1 VTLKRPAT
9 ASRPAGPSLSH
20 ALVRFT
26 PMAPATLTTCFES
39 QYNPA
44 QEEVLDLLG
53 SRADDRPEFPAGL
66 RAELRA
72 DLEDGLRPLLD
83 ALPPGETL
91 RLSKY
96 PLAQVH
102 GCEARFLAAQA
113 EPFAWTVPS
122 ARGTIAHKAVE
133 LSIHWRSEPRP
144 LELVDEAMARVA
156 RGDGTLAR
164 FLDTC
169 SPAEQAELRGEAND
183 RVAKFLECF
192 PPLKPAWRPVTESA
206 VRVELFDQRVILQGR
221 VDLTLGQPRGVTAG
235 KVLIDLKTG
244 GFSPAHADDLRFY
257 ALLETMR
264 IGTPPIRLATYY
276 LDSGRAHPEA
286 VTADVLRTAVRRTID
301 GATRLVALCHHDHP
315 PRYRPGPPCGW
326 CPLRATCPERTAG
339 PEHGGPADD
348 T

>member
-1 VTLKRPAT
+1 M
-9 ASRPAGPSLSH
+9 
-20 ALVRFT
+20 AL
-26 PMAPATLTTCFES
+26 ATLTTCSES
-39 QYNPA
+39 VYNPA

-53 SRADDRPEFPAGL
+53 SRADERPEFPAGL

-83 ALPPGETL
+83 ALPPDEVL

-102 GCEARFLAAQA
+102 GCEARFLATRA

-133 LSIHWRSEPRP
+133 LSVHWPCEPRP
-144 LELVDEAMARVA
+144 LELVDEAMARLA
-156 RGDGTLAR
+156 QGDGSLAL
-164 FLDTC
+164 FLGACGD
-169 SPAEQAELRGEAND
+169 ADRAELRGEAND

-192 PPLKPAWRPVTESA
+192 PPLKSAWRPVTESA
-206 VRVELFDQRVILQGR
+206 VRVELFGQRVVLQGR
-221 VDLTLGQPRGVTAG
+221 VDLTLGQPRGATAG

-264 IGTPPIRLATYY
+264 LGTPPIRLATYY

-286 VTADVLRTAVRRTID
+286 VTADVLRTAVRRLVD
-301 GATRLVALCHHDHP
+301 GATRLVELCHHDHP
-315 PRYRPGPPCGW
+315 PRYRPGPACGW
-326 CPLRATCPERTAG
+326 CPLGATCAARTPASA
-339 PEHGGPADD
+339 EGGIRDD
-348 T
+348 DI